1 MPFSVICFL
10 APILHIVLSF
20 ATPEA
25 APSWTRG
32 WVKRNC
38 DGVERRRIKRVW
50 YTTPQAFASAINVR
64 KMPLGAS
71 RTRSPECNPR
81 QRPLSQRTCL
91 QIPVSFTILQLWTG
105 GSIPIKTKKGYH
117 SRNESKVEKNR
128 KNVRKREKKKR
139 KKILIDKICKLEPCH
154 MPHRVHQMK
163 SAFSATSSPAPASL
177 SVKASAKS
185 LLTLHLLFVV
195 VFEAKGHHFN
205 SSFSKQTVKWD
216 GQFQTIHHQW
226 SLLFWYSLITQNYS
240 PSYALHM
247 TSATT
252 RVFNTQ

>member
-50 YTTPQAFASAINVR
+50 YTTPQAFAPAINVR

-128 KNVRKREKKKR
+128 KNVRKREKKKKKKNFNRQDLQIRTLPHATPSPPNEVCLFSYVLPSSCFSLCKSIR
-139 KKILIDKICKLEPCH
+139 KISSDFALAFCCCIWSKGSSFQLKLFQTNSKMGWSIPNNPPPVILTILIQSNNSKLFPIIC
-154 MPHRVHQMK
+154 
-163 SAFSATSSPAPASL
+163 TSYDISYH
-177 SVKASAKS
+177 
-185 LLTLHLLFVV
+185 T
-195 VFEAKGHHFN
+195 
-205 SSFSKQTVKWD
+205 SF
-216 GQFQTIHHQW
+216 
-226 SLLFWYSLITQNYS
+226 
-240 PSYALHM
+240 
-247 TSATT
+247 
-252 RVFNTQ
+252 